1 MSAYGAGAKRNLEL
15 SSPQLKESGLAA
27 DEEAGIAKVT
37 IDMHAQTQ
45 KVGVDVI
52 PEEADAASN
61 DDLRVALVK

>member
-1 MSAYGAGAKRNLEL
+1 M
-15 SSPQLKESGLAA
+15 AA
-27 DEEAGIAKVT
+27 DEEAGVGKVT